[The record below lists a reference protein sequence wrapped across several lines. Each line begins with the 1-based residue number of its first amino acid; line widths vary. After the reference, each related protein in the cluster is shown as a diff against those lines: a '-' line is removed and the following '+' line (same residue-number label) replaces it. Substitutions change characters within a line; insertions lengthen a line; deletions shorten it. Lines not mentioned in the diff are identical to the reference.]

1 MHPNLYNLQP
11 CIFAR
16 RISSSMIDGQSP
28 RSHPY
33 RSNHGP
39 AISPHRRAP
48 PLETEVACCIGYCRH
63 CGIAKCVRR
72 DLDFV
77 RGPAKGETIW
87 GAKK

>member
-63 CGIAKCVRR
+63 AGDRLCFCLVPPK
-72 DLDFV
+72 FN
-77 RGPAKGETIW
+77 GETEQEET
-87 GAKK
+87 KK